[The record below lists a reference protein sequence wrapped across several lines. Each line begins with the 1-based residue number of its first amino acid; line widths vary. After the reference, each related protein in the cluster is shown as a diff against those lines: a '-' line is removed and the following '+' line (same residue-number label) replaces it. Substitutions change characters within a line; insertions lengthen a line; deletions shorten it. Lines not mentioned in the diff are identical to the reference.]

1 MPIREYK
8 CSECGEVT
16 EVIQKI
22 NEKPLEKCSKC
33 GGKLE
38 KLISNSSFVLKG
50 SGWYKTD
57 YASSSKSSSHA
68 AATTKENDKAVPTS
82 AAANTSI
89 ASAPTAAATASC
101 CSSGTGK
108 TCGTDTTNK

>member
-8 CSECGEVT
+8 CKDCGNYI
-16 EVIQKI
+16 EVIQGM
-22 NEKPLEKCSKC
+22 NEKPLEKCEKC

-57 YASSSKSSSHA
+57 YASSGSSGSSSKSKKSADESKA
-68 AATTKENDKAVPTS
+68 AST
-82 AAANTSI
+82 
-89 ASAPTAAATASC
+89 APSC
-101 CSSGTGK
+101 CCSGG
-108 TCGTDTTNK
+108 TCGH

>member
-8 CSECGEVT
+8 CSDCGEIT

-22 NEKPLEKCSKC
+22 NEKPLEKCPKC

-57 YASSSKSSSHA
+57 YASSSKSPSHT
-68 AATTKENDKAVPTS
+68 AATTKENGKAASTS
-82 AAANTSI
+82 APVNTST
-89 ASAPTAAATASC
+89 ASVPTAAAPC
-101 CSSGTGK
+101 CSSGTEK
-108 TCGTDTTNK
+108 ACGTGTTDK

>member
-8 CSECGEVT
+8 CKDCGNYI
-16 EVIQKI
+16 EVIQGM
-22 NEKPLEKCSKC
+22 NEKPLEKCEKC

-57 YASSSKSSSHA
+57 YASSSSSASGSKS
-68 AATTKENDKAVPTS
+68 KK
-82 AAANTSI
+82 
-89 ASAPTAAATASC
+89 TADESKTASPAPS
-101 CSSGTGK
+101 CSCSGG
-108 TCGTDTTNK
+108 TCGH

>member
-8 CSECGEVT
+8 CKDCGNYI
-16 EVIQKI
+16 EVIQGI
-22 NEKPLEKCSKC
+22 NEKPLEKCEQC

-57 YASSSKSSSHA
+57 YSSSGGSESGNKTKKSKEENKA
-68 AATTKENDKAVPTS
+68 AA
-82 AAANTSI
+82 
-89 ASAPTAAATASC
+89 APAPSC
-101 CSSGTGK
+101 SCTGDS
-108 TCGTDTTNK
+108 CGH

>member
-8 CSECGEVT
+8 CKDCGNYI
-16 EVIQKI
+16 EVIQGM
-22 NEKPLEKCSKC
+22 NEKPLEKCEKC

-57 YASSSKSSSHA
+57 YASSSSSASGSKS
-68 AATTKENDKAVPTS
+68 KK
-82 AAANTSI
+82 
-89 ASAPTAAATASC
+89 TADESKTASPAPA
-101 CSSGTGK
+101 CSCSGG
-108 TCGTDTTNK
+108 TCGH

>member
-8 CSECGEVT
+8 CKDCGNYI
-16 EVIQKI
+16 EVIQGI
-22 NEKPLEKCSKC
+22 NEKPLEKCEQC

-57 YASSSKSSSHA
+57 YSSSSGSGSGNKTKKSKEENKA
-68 AATTKENDKAVPTS
+68 AA
-82 AAANTSI
+82 
-89 ASAPTAAATASC
+89 APAPSC
-101 CSSGTGK
+101 SCAGDSCK
-108 TCGTDTTNK
+108 H

>member
-8 CSECGEVT
+8 CKDCGNYI
-16 EVIQKI
+16 EVIQGI
-22 NEKPLEKCSKC
+22 NEKPLEKCEKC

-57 YASSSKSSSHA
+57 YSSSGGSGKAKKS
-68 AATTKENDKAVPTS
+68 KEESKAS
-82 AAANTSI
+82 AAP
-89 ASAPTAAATASC
+89 APSC
-101 CSSGTGK
+101 SCAGGS
-108 TCGTDTTNK
+108 CGH

>member
-8 CSECGEVT
+8 CKDCGNYM
-16 EVIQKI
+16 EVIQGI
-22 NEKPLEKCSKC
+22 NEKPLGTCPEC

-57 YASSSKSSSHA
+57 YSSSSSESTSQKTKTENA
-68 AATTKENDKAVPTS
+68 AAPAPACS
-82 AAANTSI
+82 CAN
-89 ASAPTAAATASC
+89 
-101 CSSGTGK
+101 K
-108 TCGTDTTNK
+108 TCEHN

>member
-8 CSECGEVT
+8 CKDCGNYI
-16 EVIQKI
+16 EVIQGM
-22 NEKPLEKCSKC
+22 NEKPLEKCEKC

-57 YASSSKSSSHA
+57 YASSGGSGSSSKSKKPADESKA
-68 AATTKENDKAVPTS
+68 ASP
-82 AAANTSI
+82 
-89 ASAPTAAATASC
+89 APACSC
-101 CSSGTGK
+101 SGG
-108 TCGTDTTNK
+108 TCGH

>member
-8 CSECGEVT
+8 CKDCGNYV
-16 EVIQKI
+16 EVIQGI
-22 NEKPLEKCSKC
+22 NEKPLEKCEKC

-57 YASSSKSSSHA
+57 YASSGSSASGSKSKKTADESKA
-68 AATTKENDKAVPTS
+68 ASP
-82 AAANTSI
+82 
-89 ASAPTAAATASC
+89 APACSC
-101 CSSGTGK
+101 SG
-108 TCGTDTTNK
+108 GTFGH

>member
-8 CSECGEVT
+8 CKDCGNYI
-16 EVIQKI
+16 EVIQGI
-22 NEKPLEKCSKC
+22 NEKPLEKCEKC

-57 YASSSKSSSHA
+57 YSSSGSSGKAKKS
-68 AATTKENDKAVPTS
+68 KEESKA
-82 AAANTSI
+82 
-89 ASAPTAAATASC
+89 TAAPAPSC
-101 CSSGTGK
+101 SCAGGS
-108 TCGTDTTNK
+108 CGHSN

>member
-8 CSECGEVT
+8 CKDCGNYV
-16 EVIQKI
+16 EVIQGI
-22 NEKPLEKCSKC
+22 NEKPLEKCEKC

-57 YASSSKSSSHA
+57 YASSGSSASGSKS
-68 AATTKENDKAVPTS
+68 KK
-82 AAANTSI
+82 
-89 ASAPTAAATASC
+89 TADESKTASPAPA
-101 CSSGTGK
+101 CSCSGG
-108 TCGTDTTNK
+108 TCGH

>member
-8 CSECGEVT
+8 CKDCGNYI
-16 EVIQKI
+16 EVIQGI
-22 NEKPLEKCSKC
+22 NEKPLEKCEKC

-57 YASSSKSSSHA
+57 YSSSGGSGKAKKSKEESKA
-68 AATTKENDKAVPTS
+68 AA
-82 AAANTSI
+82 
-89 ASAPTAAATASC
+89 APAPSC
-101 CSSGTGK
+101 SCAGGN
-108 TCGTDTTNK
+108 CGH

>member
-8 CSECGEVT
+8 CKDCGNYI
-16 EVIQKI
+16 EVIQGM
-22 NEKPLEKCSKC
+22 NEKPLEKCEKC

-57 YASSSKSSSHA
+57 YASSGSSSKS
-68 AATTKENDKAVPTS
+68 KKS
-82 AAANTSI
+82 ADEGKS
-89 ASAPTAAATASC
+89 ASPAPACSC
-101 CSSGTGK
+101 SGG
-108 TCGTDTTNK
+108 TCGH

>member
-8 CSECGEVT
+8 CSECGDIT

-22 NEKPLEKCSKC
+22 NEKPLEKCPKC

-57 YASSSKSSSHA
+57 YASSGKSPSPT
-68 AATTKENDKAVPTS
+68 TTKENDKAAPASTV
-82 AAANTSI
+82 ANT
-89 ASAPTAAATASC
+89 ATAAAPNAAASTTAAP
-101 CSSGTGK
+101 CSSCGTG
-108 TCGTDTTNK
+108 TTNK

>member
-8 CSECGEVT
+8 CKDCGNYI
-16 EVIQKI
+16 EVIQGI
-22 NEKPLEKCSKC
+22 NEKPLEKCDKC

-57 YASSSKSSSHA
+57 YSSSGGSGKAKKSKEESKAGA
-68 AATTKENDKAVPTS
+68 AP
-82 AAANTSI
+82 
-89 ASAPTAAATASC
+89 APSC
-101 CSSGTGK
+101 SCAGGS
-108 TCGTDTTNK
+108 CGH

>member
-8 CSECGEVT
+8 CKDCGNYI
-16 EVIQKI
+16 EVIQGM
-22 NEKPLEKCSKC
+22 NEKPLEKCEKC

-57 YASSSKSSSHA
+57 YASSGSSASGSKS
-68 AATTKENDKAVPTS
+68 KK
-82 AAANTSI
+82 
-89 ASAPTAAATASC
+89 TADESKTASPAPS
-101 CSSGTGK
+101 CSCSGG
-108 TCGTDTTNK
+108 TCGH

>member
-8 CSECGEVT
+8 CKDCGNYI
-16 EVIQKI
+16 EVIQGI
-22 NEKPLEKCSKC
+22 NEKPLEKCEKC

-57 YASSSKSSSHA
+57 YSSSVGGGKAKKSKEESKA
-68 AATTKENDKAVPTS
+68 AA
-82 AAANTSI
+82 
-89 ASAPTAAATASC
+89 APAPSC
-101 CSSGTGK
+101 SCAGGS
-108 TCGTDTTNK
+108 CGH

>member
-8 CSECGEVT
+8 CTKCGDTT

-22 NEKPLEKCSKC
+22 NEKPLEICSKC

-57 YASSSKSSSHA
+57 YGSGSKSSS
-68 AATTKENDKAVPTS
+68 P
-82 AAANTSI
+82 AANHHHSTEKSN
-89 ASAPTAAATASC
+89 AAVSTAAAPPCSC
-101 CSSGTGK
+101 GTGGSCTSDSTK
-108 TCGTDTTNK
+108 K

>member
-8 CSECGEVT
+8 CKDCGNYI
-16 EVIQKI
+16 EVIQGI
-22 NEKPLEKCSKC
+22 NEKPLEKCDKC

-57 YASSSKSSSHA
+57 YSSSGGSGKAKKS
-68 AATTKENDKAVPTS
+68 KEESKAG
-82 AAANTSI
+82 A
-89 ASAPTAAATASC
+89 ASAPSC
-101 CSSGTGK
+101 SCAGGS
-108 TCGTDTTNK
+108 CGH

>member
-8 CSECGEVT
+8 CKDCGNYI
-16 EVIQKI
+16 EVIQGM
-22 NEKPLEKCSKC
+22 NEKPLEKCEKC

-57 YASSSKSSSHA
+57 YASSGSSASGSKS
-68 AATTKENDKAVPTS
+68 KK
-82 AAANTSI
+82 
-89 ASAPTAAATASC
+89 TADESKTASPAPA
-101 CSSGTGK
+101 CSCSGG
-108 TCGTDTTNK
+108 TCGH

>member
-8 CSECGEVT
+8 CKDCGNYI
-16 EVIQKI
+16 EVIQGI
-22 NEKPLEKCSKC
+22 NEKPLEKCEKC

-57 YASSSKSSSHA
+57 YSSSGGSGKAKKSKEESKA
-68 AATTKENDKAVPTS
+68 AA
-82 AAANTSI
+82 
-89 ASAPTAAATASC
+89 APAPSC
-101 CSSGTGK
+101 SCAGGS
-108 TCGTDTTNK
+108 CGH

>member
-8 CSECGEVT
+8 CKDCGNYV
-16 EVIQKI
+16 EVIQGI
-22 NEKPLEKCSKC
+22 NEKPLEKCEKC

-57 YASSSKSSSHA
+57 YASSGSSASGSKSKKTADESKA
-68 AATTKENDKAVPTS
+68 ASP
-82 AAANTSI
+82 
-89 ASAPTAAATASC
+89 APACSC
-101 CSSGTGK
+101 SGG
-108 TCGTDTTNK
+108 TCGH

>member
-8 CSECGEVT
+8 CKDCGNYI
-16 EVIQKI
+16 EVIQGM
-22 NEKPLEKCSKC
+22 NEKPLEKCEKC

-57 YASSSKSSSHA
+57 YASSGSSASSSKSKKPTDESKA
-68 AATTKENDKAVPTS
+68 ASP
-82 AAANTSI
+82 
-89 ASAPTAAATASC
+89 APACSC
-101 CSSGTGK
+101 SGG
-108 TCGTDTTNK
+108 TCGH

>member
-8 CSECGEVT
+8 CKDCGNYI
-16 EVIQKI
+16 EVIQGM
-22 NEKPLEKCSKC
+22 NEKPLEKCEKC

-57 YASSSKSSSHA
+57 YASSGSSGSGSKS
-68 AATTKENDKAVPTS
+68 KKS
-82 AAANTSI
+82 ADESK
-89 ASAPTAAATASC
+89 TASPAPACC
-101 CSSGTGK
+101 CSGG
-108 TCGTDTTNK
+108 TCGH

>member
-8 CSECGEVT
+8 CKDCGNYI
-16 EVIQKI
+16 EVIQGI
-22 NEKPLEKCSKC
+22 NEKPLEKCEKC

-57 YASSSKSSSHA
+57 YASSGGSGSSNKA
-68 AATTKENDKAVPTS
+68 KKPKDENKAETTP
-82 AAANTSI
+82 
-89 ASAPTAAATASC
+89 APACSC
-101 CSSGTGK
+101 TGGG
-108 TCGTDTTNK
+108 CGH

>member
-8 CSECGEVT
+8 CKDCGNYI
-16 EVIQKI
+16 EVIQGI
-22 NEKPLEKCSKC
+22 NEKPLEKCEQC

-57 YASSSKSSSHA
+57 YSSSGGENKTKKS
-68 AATTKENDKAVPTS
+68 KEESKTAAVP
-82 AAANTSI
+82 
-89 ASAPTAAATASC
+89 APSC
-101 CSSGTGK
+101 SCTGGD
-108 TCGTDTTNK
+108 CGH

>member
-8 CSECGEVT
+8 CTKCGDTT

-22 NEKPLEKCSKC
+22 NEKPLETCVKC

-57 YASSSKSSSHA
+57 YGSSTKSSTTPAAERHHNTAGSSAAVSTAASSCSCGTGGSCA
-68 AATTKENDKAVPTS
+68 AADS
-82 AAANTSI
+82 A
-89 ASAPTAAATASC
+89 
-101 CSSGTGK
+101 K
-108 TCGTDTTNK
+108 K

>member
-8 CSECGEVT
+8 CKDCGNYI
-16 EVIQKI
+16 EVIQGI
-22 NEKPLEKCSKC
+22 NEKPLEKCEQC

-57 YASSSKSSSHA
+57 YSSSSGSESGNKTKKSKEENKA
-68 AATTKENDKAVPTS
+68 AA
-82 AAANTSI
+82 
-89 ASAPTAAATASC
+89 APAPSC
-101 CSSGTGK
+101 SCAGDSCK
-108 TCGTDTTNK
+108 H